1 MALRHSLGEQ
11 LQRLVQL
18 QADMQPLEQRLDEYA
33 HRGVAVQRYQ
43 RVPGVGPLTATAL
56 RAGAGP
62 EAEHADNTS
71 GLRGRLN
78 DRHPLRDFHDGPGIH
93 AHRKAEYTNATAPL
107 RDSKIN
113 RGTYRLTEE
122 SIYELLGA
130 TAGSNDE
137 IVQSF
142 AALKNH
148 IQELAF
154 IAWSC
159 LSAEL
164 YPVNSVD
171 AKSSGLAS
179 KIAMCQEIER
189 VSLRKNLIDEHVS
202 TGGLALEVYVG
213 QCCWDV

>member
-18 QADMQPLEQRLDEYA
+18 QAGMHMIEQQLDEYA

-43 RVPGVGPLTATAL
+43 RVPGVGLLTATAL

-93 AHRKAEYTNATAPL
+93 AHRKAEYTNAPAPL

-122 SIYELLGA
+122 SIYELLGTGQLHHCRSHGIPSPSPSILVFGQCRMKYFASSHERMWEQCVRPSHLKRDCGVDGACELDVGTSEVA
-130 TAGSNDE
+130 TAN
-137 IVQSF
+137 
-142 AALKNH
+142 
-148 IQELAF
+148 
-154 IAWSC
+154 
-159 LSAEL
+159 
-164 YPVNSVD
+164 
-171 AKSSGLAS
+171 
-179 KIAMCQEIER
+179 R
-189 VSLRKNLIDEHVS
+189 
-202 TGGLALEVYVG
+202 
-213 QCCWDV
+213 